1 MVNILIEISFTVFG
15 KMKFSGIGSFV
26 DVMKEFQVT
35 FDICV
40 RENFIYLFMT
50 SDFSQKFLKQPFG

>member
-1 MVNILIEISFTVFG
+1 
-15 KMKFSGIGSFV
+15 MKFSGIGSFV